1 MRLKEVIVKHMV
13 SHSSL
18 QETCRENHAAE
29 DEERRI
35 LAHLANYATDKES
48 RATTTNAV

>member
-1 MRLKEVIVKHMV
+1 MV

-48 RATTTNAV
+48 RATTTNAVWN